1 MHRPASRLFV
11 GAFLS
16 ILVATLAVG
25 DDFKTP
31 AITAADL
38 HAREGTPNAPLIVDV
53 RPYGEYKASHIAG
66 AVDIPYNKV
75 DKHLDKL
82 RNAKGVVLYCTQGH
96 RTKLAEKALLDHQVP
111 NVFHLQGGL
120 GAWQKAGYPI
130 HTGWGP

>member
-1 MHRPASRLFV
+1 MHRSPPRLLL
-11 GAFLS
+11 GAFLL
-16 ILVATLAVG
+16 LVVPTLAVA

-31 AITAADL
+31 AITAAAL
-38 HAREGTPNAPLIVDV
+38 HAREGTPDAPLIVDV
-53 RPYGEYKASHIAG
+53 RPYGEYKAAHIAG

-75 DKHLDKL
+75 DKHLDEL

-111 NVFHLQGGL
+111 NVMHLKGGL
-120 GAWQKAGYPI
+120 PAWQKAQYPI